1 MTQKRRNRM
10 FLYQS
15 SLKVIFF
22 NRHEIYH
29 WWCLD
34 HLIRCKRGNDRSSS
48 FIFEWWITIWLLKND
63 WRRRVLIERI
73 DSVSWLEQVSFSVS
87 EQPASWRPRTALT
100 VPGHGSASGR
110 VVVKMVYFIALQN
123 QTKMVNKWVNLPFAD
138 GLRFSC
144 DWTIPF
150 SESRGAAKIK
160 LNTLF

>member
-1 MTQKRRNRM
+1 M
-10 FLYQS
+10 FLCQS
-15 SLKVIFF
+15 SLKVIFLIVVRF
-22 NRHEIYH
+22 TIDNVYVISFDAKEVTIFKLFRFWMMNNNMTPQKRLKEACSD
-29 WWCLD
+29 WTDWLGFCLE
-34 HLIRCKRGNDRSSS
+34 H
-48 FIFEWWITIWLLKND
+48 
-63 WRRRVLIERI
+63 
-73 DSVSWLEQVSFSVS
+73 VSFSVS